1 MKLLE
6 WLCNKANLSILKPR
20 NPTKKVRSLIVV
32 ACCIA
37 LLAMLGCPVA
47 EPGIQFVPN
56 GDGVFTIGHIAHAP
70 AADFVADGV
79 DDHIQFQ
86 QALDALPT
94 GGGKLIVLAGTY
106 NFGAAVGRAID
117 NVTIQ
122 GIGQATVI
130 NRDGINPVFTAGAQS
145 NWVFRDFK
153 TDAGGIELT
162 AAKNYTLQNITIG
175 ASYIAFRTDAAA
187 EAWDIPIGR
196 TATIVVAASN
206 SSPQSKAQADFVA
219 DGVDDQVTIQA
230 AIDALPAGGGK
241 VLLLEGT
248 FHIAAT
254 LTIARSNITLE
265 GVGPTTIIRLKDGTI
280 TTPGTA
286 FFILDIRGTSLA
298 PLENIRVAN
307 FTIDGNRTNQ
317 LTPAGTLTADHAWP
331 LPIKL
336 GYTKNF
342 IISDMV
348 LLNGYVGIEPV
359 HTSRGIISNNFIRN
373 MIADSIGPALSEF
386 LTITGNITED
396 CVQGIDIGPQT
407 HHTTVTDNI
416 IIIPESHILGIT
428 DTGGLGMTVR
438 DSTQTLISNNTI
450 KGTVAEGT
458 KGIWILLV
466 HSTDITEG
474 AIVKG
479 NTISNVMIGIE
490 AMGDN
495 HLIEGNIIKDSRI
508 GIRLWTNFVS
518 GRHIVISNNL
528 LKNISDHGMILDG
541 GAKHVVIQGNFLRN
555 IGTAK
560 HHFFSGIILFV
571 GATDIS
577 VLDNT
582 IISTEPANRLDAGIT
597 AGPNTS
603 GRISGNNLAQAGSRV
618 PINNAQPDKVVMF
631 KNEMELFMDV
641 LAASATHIHPAII
654 PDGLA
659 HTDVTSPDVPRNAM
673 IRITNT
679 DTVNAQTPVGG
690 NIVIEGMDARG
701 RSVSETLAVP
711 ATSIPAGGTSDVF
724 GSKAFA
730 IVSKVTYYS
739 ETNTAITVSVGIAN
753 RIGLPACSSNFD
765 GVFRVARNGVTEAVG
780 AVDLLNS
787 TVDLGT
793 ITTGDDFLIHYR
805 VNLNTIR

>member
-162 AAKNYTLQNITIG
+162 AAKNYTLQNVTIG

-196 TATIVVAASN
+196 TATIVVAAHN

-219 DGVDDQVTIQA
+219 DGVDDQVEIQA

-241 VLLLEGT
+241 VVLMEGT
-248 FHIAAT
+248 FIITPDKPVRGGIGDPAGII
-254 LTIARSNITLE
+254 LPSNTTLE
-265 GVGPTTIIRLKDGTI
+265 GQGISTVLRLVDNFPSWNYIIYMPGARNAHVRSLRIDQNAANQPGPPFQKMRGVALMEGTHYSSVEGIFVDNISYSEPITLIASHNNIIVNNVIEGSLGDCINLHTATSNIIAGNVLTGVVGVAGHVPSEAIDLAINSNNNIIANNIIRDTSSGIGLRGRNHNNTIIGNSIFNVTTHGIFMHSKDLPEGNSFNTIENNTIINPGFNGIAVGSPVCLHPHHHLHIKGNTIIESGDQAIRLLVGGKYMTI
-280 TTPGTA
+280 SNNRIVYPQTHGMY
-286 FFILDIRGTSLA
+286 LHR
-298 PLENIRVAN
+298 
-307 FTIDGNRTNQ
+307 ID
-317 LTPAGTLTADHAWP
+317 HS
-331 LPIKL
+331 
-336 GYTKNF
+336 
-342 IISDMV
+342 IISGNLFIGASQRTHNRYIHLWVADGSH
-348 LLNGYVGIEPV
+348 N
-359 HTSRGIISNNFIRN
+359 IISNNSLHQGDRPNKPWRGILVDTPTSKN
-373 MIADSIGPALSEF
+373 I
-386 LTITGNITED
+386 ITGNMLRESAA
-396 CVQGIDIGPQT
+396 
-407 HHTTVTDNI
+407 TD
-416 IIIPESHILGIT
+416 PLVERGT
-428 DTGGLGMTVR
+428 
-438 DSTQTLISNNTI
+438 NNT
-450 KGTVAEGT
+450 
-458 KGIWILLV
+458 V
-466 HSTDITEG
+466 H
-474 AIVKG
+474 
-479 NTISNVMIGIE
+479 E
-490 AMGDN
+490 A
-495 HLIEGNIIKDSRI
+495 R
-508 GIRLWTNFVS
+508 
-518 GRHIVISNNL
+518 
-528 LKNISDHGMILDG
+528 SD
-541 GAKHVVIQGNFLRN
+541 
-555 IGTAK
+555 
-560 HHFFSGIILFV
+560 
-571 GATDIS
+571 
-577 VLDNT
+577 
-582 IISTEPANRLDAGIT
+582 
-597 AGPNTS
+597 
-603 GRISGNNLAQAGSRV
+603 
-618 PINNAQPDKVVMF
+618 
-631 KNEMELFMDV
+631 LFMDV
-641 LAASATHIHPAII
+641 LAASTTHIHPAIT
-654 PDGLA
+654 PDGLE
-659 HTDVTSPDVPRNAM
+659 HTDVTSPDVPRNTM

-679 DTVNAQTPVGG
+679 DTVNAQTPDGG
-690 NIVIEGMDARG
+690 NIVIEGVDARG
-701 RSVSETLAVP
+701 NSVSETLVVP

-730 IVSKVTYYS
+730 TVSKVTYYT
-739 ETNTAITVSVGIAN
+739 ETNIAITVSVGISN
-753 RIGLPACSSNFD
+753 RIGLPVCSSNLD
-765 GVFRVARNGVTEAVG
+765 GVFRIARNRVVEAVG
-780 AVDLLNS
+780 PVDLVNG

-793 ITTGDDFLIHYR
+793 IAAGDDFLIHYR
-805 VNLNTIR
+805 VNLNVIR